1 MGSGSCFQRIS
12 YGAIVASTNKNQVL
26 SNPTS
31 SLYHIF
37 YALITRLRDMIS
49 SKNPLNSYAIS
60 VITSFYPNACVIL
73 RSVVSS
79 LLLLIFAMLISP
91 SGRRLAY
98 RIAVPSQRP
107 ISEFPRIDDPAQSF
121 PNLLLGADLADLI

>member
-1 MGSGSCFQRIS
+1 M
-12 YGAIVASTNKNQVL
+12 
-26 SNPTS
+26 
-31 SLYHIF
+31 
-37 YALITRLRDMIS
+37 
-49 SKNPLNSYAIS
+49 
-60 VITSFYPNACVIL
+60 IL

-107 ISEFPRIDDPAQSF
+107 ISEFARIDDPAQSF
-121 PNLLLGADLADLI
+121 PNFLLGADLADLIQLSAASWITASGKVVICPL